1 MESLTALDRDRG
13 IALYKQLAEILRKHI
28 LDGTPP
34 GETELPTELEL
45 SASYGVSRG
54 TVRQALRL
62 LSDEGLIERLPGRG
76 TFVRHREP
84 SASISHD
91 GERSIG
97 VIIPSAHD
105 QLSLRILVGVESV
118 AKHRRYHVV
127 FNHSNDS
134 LEQEEK
140 DVQRLRSA
148 HVTGA
153 ILFPV
158 SDVEH
163 NETIW
168 QLHAQ
173 GFPLV
178 LVDRYFAGL
187 DCDYVVADNFGGAYR
202 ATEHLV
208 LMGHAQIG
216 FVHESAAGFKTTSVR
231 DRYLGYRQALDDYG
245 LAFEEQ
251 WLSQVERAP
260 VSLEQRKPSASCV
273 DYLRSPHRPQAVFA
287 VNDGIALALI
297 AAAAYLGLSVP
308 DDLAIV
314 GFDNLGVASQIHPPL
329 TTVNQPQTDIGIRAA
344 QLLLDR
350 IEGRNGP
357 PEHIVLST
365 NLVVRDS
372 CGARSHK
379 QGALSRKEER
389 L

>member
-1 MESLTALDRDRG
+1 MDSLTALDRDRG
-13 IALYKQLAEILRKHI
+13 IALYKQLAEIFRKHI
-28 LDGTPP
+28 LDGTLT
-34 GETELPTELEL
+34 GETELPTEFEL
-45 SASYGVSRG
+45 SATYGVSRG

-76 TFVRHREP
+76 TFVRHRDPP
-84 SASISHD
+84 SAQRHV
-91 GERSIG
+91 GEKTIG

-105 QLSLRILVGVESV
+105 QLSLKILVGAESV

-134 LEQEEK
+134 LEQEER
-140 DVQRLRSA
+140 DVARLRSA

-153 ILFPV
+153 ILFPI

-163 NETIW
+163 NKMIG
-168 QLHAQ
+168 QLCTER
-173 GFPLV
+173 FPFV

-187 DCDYVVADNFGGAYR
+187 DCDYVVVDNFGGGYR

-208 LMGHAQIG
+208 LVGHAEIG
-216 FVHESAAGFKTTSVR
+216 FVHESTASCKTTSVR

-245 LAFEEQ
+245 LSFQEH
-251 WLSQVERAP
+251 WVSQVERAP
-260 VSLEQRKPSASCV
+260 ASLEQRKPSTSCV
-273 DYLRSPHRPQAVFA
+273 DYLRSPDRPQAVFA
-287 VNDGIALALI
+287 VNDSVAMTLI
-297 AAAAYLGLSVP
+297 ATAAHLGLNVP
-308 DDLAIV
+308 DDLAVV

-344 QLLLDR
+344 QLLIDR
-350 IEGRNGP
+350 IEGRDGP

-372 CGARSHK
+372 CGARSYK
-379 QGALSRKEER
+379 QTAGSRKEEK
-389 L
+389 